1 MSETILQALQALRS
15 NRLRSAL
22 TLVGMAIGVFSVIA
36 SVTAVKVLDQTLMG
50 QLAAMGTQTISFDR
64 VPDDRPATEE
74 EMRRPQLTYDQALAL
89 QDRVPLAASVSSTL
103 WGGSREVRTTEASTD
118 PDVNVMATDQGYA
131 QNNGWEMDQ
140 GRFLSEDD
148 VRSAAS
154 VAVLGSTVA
163 EEVFGDMDPLGREV
177 RVDGV
182 RFTVVG
188 VLEEKSGGLNL
199 GDSNNRVIVPIT
211 RGIPVFGL
219 QDRDVTIDVRAPSAE
234 MLAATQD
241 QAVGALR
248 AVRRLPPEAEDNFET
263 FTSAEAADGL
273 KAFTSALATG
283 GAGIGLIALLA
294 AGVGVMNIML
304 VSVTER
310 TREIGVRKSL
320 GATRRDILLQFL
332 VEAVVLCQLGGLTGI
347 LMGVLGGNVVAAL
360 MTTAPAFPW
369 GWATIAVLGVTVVAL
384 VFGVYPA
391 TKAARLHPIEALR
404 YE

>member
-1 MSETILQALQALRS
+1 MNETIRQALQALRA

-36 SVTAVKVLDQTLMG
+36 SVTAVKVLDGTIAQE
-50 QLAAMGTQTISFDR
+50 LAALGTQTIVITRLEADR
-64 VPDDRPATEE
+64 EPTDDEL
-74 EMRRPQLTYDQALAL
+74 RRPQLTYEHALRLRERATL
-89 QDRVPLAASVSSTL
+89 PASVSASVST
-103 WGGSREVRTTEASTD
+103 GGREIRTREESTD
-118 PDVNVMATDQGYA
+118 PNVSITATDEGWA
-131 QNNGWEMDQ
+131 QNNGWEIEE
-140 GRFLSEDD
+140 GRFLDESD
-148 VRSAAS
+148 VRAGRA

-163 EEVFGDMDPLGREV
+163 EKLFGEQTPLGAEV
-177 RVDGV
+177 RIDGR

-188 VLEEKSGGLNL
+188 VLEPKSGGFNI
-199 GDSNNRVIVPIT
+199 GDANNFAVVPIT
-211 RGIPVFGL
+211 RGLSAFGL
-219 QDRDVTIDVRAPSAE
+219 DRRDVSIDVRAPAPE
-234 MLAATQD
+234 QLAATLD
-241 QAVGALR
+241 ETVGVLR
-248 AVRRLPPEAEDNFET
+248 AVRRVPPEETNNFGV
-263 FTSAEAADGL
+263 FTSEQAADMLGG
-273 KAFTSALATG
+273 FMDALSIG

-320 GATRRDILLQFL
+320 GAKRRDILLQFL
-332 VEAVVLCQLGGLTGI
+332 VEAIVLCQVGGLVGI
-347 LMGVLGGNVVAAL
+347 LLGVLGGNVVAAL

-369 GWATIAVLGVTVVAL
+369 GWATVAVVGVTVVAL

>member
-1 MSETILQALQALRS
+1 MTETILQALQALRS

-118 PDVNVMATDQGYA
+118 PDVSVMATDQGYA
-131 QNNGWEMDQ
+131 QNNGWEMGQ

-154 VAVLGSTVA
+154 VTVLGSTVA
-163 EEVFGDMDPLGREV
+163 EEVFGEMDPLGREV
-177 RVDGV
+177 RIDGV

-199 GDSNNRVIVPIT
+199 GDANNRVIVPIT

-248 AVRRLPPEAEDNFET
+248 AVRRLTPEAEDDFET
-263 FTSAEAADGL
+263 FTSAEAAEGL
-273 KAFTSALATG
+273 KTFTSALATG

-347 LMGVLGGNVVAAL
+347 LMGVLGGNIVAAL

-369 GWATIAVLGVTVVAL
+369 GWATVAVLGVTVVAL

>member
-1 MSETILQALQALRS
+1 M
-15 NRLRSAL
+15 
-22 TLVGMAIGVFSVIA
+22 
-36 SVTAVKVLDQTLMG
+36 
-50 QLAAMGTQTISFDR
+50 
-64 VPDDRPATEE
+64 
-74 EMRRPQLTYDQALAL
+74 
-89 QDRVPLAASVSSTL
+89 
-103 WGGSREVRTTEASTD
+103 
-118 PDVNVMATDQGYA
+118 
-131 QNNGWEMDQ
+131 
-140 GRFLSEDD
+140 
-148 VRSAAS
+148 
-154 VAVLGSTVA
+154 
-163 EEVFGDMDPLGREV
+163 
-177 RVDGV
+177 

-332 VEAVVLCQLGGLTGI
+332 VEAVVLCQLGGLAGI